1 MEAGGIQSISF
12 YKARITLLSKPDKD
26 ITRKENLRPSSL
38 KSIDVKTLNKILGNQ
53 IQQYIKKTVEHDQ
66 VWFIPEMQEWS
77 TSANQCDN
85 LH

>member
-38 KSIDVKTLNKILGNQ
+38 KSIDVKTLNKILAMWT
-53 IQQYIKKTVEHDQ
+53 QQRIKCIIHHDQ
-66 VWFIPEMQEWS
+66 MRFMAGVQG
-77 TSANQCDN
+77 
-85 LH
+85 